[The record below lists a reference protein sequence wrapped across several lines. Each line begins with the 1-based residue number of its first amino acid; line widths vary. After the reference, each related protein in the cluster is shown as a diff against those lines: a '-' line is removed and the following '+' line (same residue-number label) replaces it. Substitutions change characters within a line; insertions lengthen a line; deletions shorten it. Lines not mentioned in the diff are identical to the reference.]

1 MNTICSVCNR
11 ECEKKVYSSVGGQN
25 ACSIKCASN
34 ISPNSNDECA
44 NCGSVV
50 WEDEN
55 YNYNGE
61 LCCCVSCRDAVKDKI
76 KNSYSSSKKNEY
88 NTPISKKKS
97 KNSSKKKKSSN
108 SNRQAYNENYYQPRQ
123 DQFEISPGMR
133 VGKTNVALGPRD
145 WNSNDFDMGPG
156 DTEGNYYH
164 GDKMF
169 KNYGI
174 VGEDDESEAY
184 GDVNQKNF
192 IDEYGPHKI
201 IQKNENVAMDQIR
214 QMGGKLKQNPNK
226 PKNEAHSVIHRGFE
240 AHCEYCDF
248 IIEDGKPCLVD
259 NFGKKFHTEEC
270 FSNYFQ
276 GIPTPNFG

>member
-1 MNTICSVCNR
+1 MNAKCSVCNR

-55 YNYNGE
+55 YSYNGE
-61 LCCCVSCRDAVKDKI
+61 LCCCVSCRDVIKNKI
-76 KNSYSSSKKNEY
+76 KSSYSTSKKDTY
-88 NTPISKKKS
+88 NTPVSKKS
-97 KNSSKKKKSSN
+97 KNSSKKQKSSN
-108 SNRQAYNENYYQPRQ
+108 SNRQGYNEIYYQPRQ
-123 DQFEISPGMR
+123 DQFEISPGMQ
-133 VGKTNVALGPRD
+133 VGGTNVALGPRD
-145 WNSNDFDMGPG
+145 WNSNDYDMGPG

-169 KNYGI
+169 QNYGI
-174 VGEDDESEAY
+174 VGEDDSEAY
-184 GDVNQKNF
+184 GDVNQKNYL
-192 IDEYGPHKI
+192 DEYGPHKI

-226 PKNEAHSVIHRGFE
+226 PKNEAHSVIHRGYE
-240 AHCEYCDF
+240 VHCEYCDF
-248 IIEDGKPCLVD
+248 IIEDGKTCLVD

-276 GIPTPNFG
+276 GIPKPNFG